1 MGRLIAVIVVIVIST
16 LLDVLYLFWSLN
28 KNRAYEQRNMDGDFD
43 DKRTWMIFW
52 MMVATPVIGPLF
64 FGGAKLFRHVFFRSK
79 GNLEGAATF
88 DKTRVESRNPANLE
102 RDMNLVPMEEAL
114 AVSDK
119 GGLRSLML
127 SVVKGDVT
135 QFLSSIAKA
144 LNSEDTETAHYAAS
158 VLRDEI
164 NNFSAHVTETL
175 NAIAEA
181 DTVEKVAL
189 CQHLLAYMSVFLQQN
204 VFVGIERENYVTTME
219 EVGEIYYSTAQAEF
233 TVEEFSWIVTQL
245 MNVGRIEV
253 CQKWCDR
260 MFEMYPTSLQTYSDR
275 LKFYFKTDQQ
285 EAFFETL
292 KGLKESR
299 VGVDKETL
307 EIIRMFETK

>member
-52 MMVATPVIGPLF
+52 MMVATPVIGPIF
-64 FGGAKLFRHVFFRSK
+64 FGGAKLFRYAFFRSK

-175 NAIAEA
+175 NGIKEA
-181 DTVEKVAL
+181 DTIEKVAL
-189 CQHLLAYMSVFLQQN
+189 CQHLLAYMNVFLEQN
-204 VFVGIERENYVTTME
+204 VFVGIERENYVTTLE
-219 EVGEIYYSTAQAEF
+219 EVGETYYTTAQAEM

-245 MNVGRIEV
+245 MNVGRIEA

-292 KGLKESR
+292 KGLRESR
-299 VGVDKETL
+299 IGVDKETL
-307 EIIRMFETK
+307 EIIRMFEAK

>member
-52 MMVATPVIGPLF
+52 MMVATPVIGPIF
-64 FGGAKLFRHVFFRSK
+64 FGGAKLFRHIFFRSK

-102 RDMNLVPMEEAL
+102 RDMTLVPMEEAL

-189 CQHLLAYMSVFLQQN
+189 CQHLLAYMNVFLQQN

-219 EVGEIYYSTAQAEF
+219 EVGEIYYSTAQAEI

-260 MFEMYPTSLQTYSDR
+260 MFEMYPNSLQTYSDR

-292 KGLKESR
+292 NGLKESR
-299 VGVDKETL
+299 IGVDKETL

>member
-52 MMVATPVIGPLF
+52 MMVATPVIGPIF
-64 FGGAKLFRHVFFRSK
+64 FGGAKLFRYAFFRSK

-189 CQHLLAYMSVFLQQN
+189 YQHLLAYMNVFLQQN

-299 VGVDKETL
+299 IGVDKETL
-307 EIIRMFETK
+307 EIIRMFEAK

>member
-1 MGRLIAVIVVIVIST
+1 MNRFIIVIVIVVIST
-16 LLDVLYLFWSLN
+16 LIDVGYLIWSLSY
-28 KNRAYEQRNMDGDFD
+28 NRMQKRRKMDGNFD

-52 MMVATPVIGPLF
+52 MMVVTPVIGPIF
-64 FGGAKLFRHVFFRSK
+64 FGGAKLFRHVFFRAK

-135 QFLSSIAKA
+135 QYLSSIAKA

-175 NAIAEA
+175 NEIEQAK
-181 DTVEKVAL
+181 TVEKVAL
-189 CQHLLAYMSVFLQQN
+189 CQHLLAYMNVFLEQN
-204 VFVGIERENYVTTME
+204 VFVGIERENYISTLE
-219 EVGEIYYSTAQAEF
+219 QVGETCYIVAQAEM
-233 TVEEFSWIVTQL
+233 TVEEFSWIVSAL
-245 MNVGRIEV
+245 MKVDRIDD

-260 MFEMYPTSLQTYSDR
+260 MFAMYPASLQTYANR
-275 LKFYFKTDQQ
+275 LKLYFKTNQ
-285 EAFFETL
+285 EEKFFETL
-292 KGLKESR
+292 RGLKESR
-299 VGVDKETL
+299 IAIDKETL
-307 EIIRMFETK
+307 EVIRMFEAK

>member
-1 MGRLIAVIVVIVIST
+1 MGRLVAVIVIIVIST
-16 LLDVLYLFWSLN
+16 LIDFLYLFWSLH
-28 KNRAYEQRNMDGDFD
+28 KNRELEQKNLDGDFD
-43 DKRTWMIFW
+43 DKRSWMIFW
-52 MMVATPVIGPLF
+52 MMVATPVIGPVF
-64 FGGAKLFRHVFFRSK
+64 FGGAKLFRQVFFRSK

-88 DKTRVESRNPANLE
+88 DKRRVESRNPANLE

-135 QFLSSIAKA
+135 QFLSAIAKA

-164 NNFSAHVTETL
+164 NNFSAHVTDTL
-175 NAIAEA
+175 NAIKEA
-181 DTVEKVAL
+181 DTIEKVTL
-189 CQHLLAYMSVFLQQN
+189 CQHLLAYMNVFLEQN
-204 VFVGIERENYVTTME
+204 VFVGIERENYVITLE
-219 EVGEIYYSTAQAEF
+219 EVGETYFTTAQAEM

-245 MNVGRIEV
+245 MNIRRIDT

-260 MFEMYPTSLQTYSDR
+260 MYEMYPTSLQTYSDR
-275 LKFYFKTDQQ
+275 LKFYFKTDQKD
-285 EAFFETL
+285 AFFETL
-292 KGLKESR
+292 KGLRESR
-299 VGVDKETL
+299 IGVDKETL
-307 EIIRMFETK
+307 EVIRMFKAK